1 MSNKGLTVDLPTGG
15 FDRAAAV
22 NVIRESGLPAVLG
35 KLSRGPFGTSSKAMA
50 ALEGLVEAID
60 VGFAAASGL
69 KGLILE
75 EATSPGSFAVA
86 TLVPAQEQFVAAYQL
101 VITADA
107 VARRLA
113 ELGSAPDVEGSM
125 ELEGFDELL
134 EMGDAPEALMTRV
147 LRLAAR
153 YLELHPLTTDAA
165 QPAKKP
171 SPDDTATHGASTMMA
186 FMELVRRTSL
196 HLCQTGSLR
205 PLSEALAG
213 RKCKIAGY
221 NYRGLTL
228 QQDAEAVA
236 GLMPMTPDDIVGNAD
251 YLQAGMRLAR
261 DVAGFDFHQ
270 HKNPKRINPVL
281 FGLGR
286 PGCGKTVTA
295 HAIGNYFLDYCAQR
309 DIPAK
314 FQVIRRT
321 DWASSYQNASAM
333 NLVRIFREEIY
344 EFDGVC
350 GVYWADIDTAI
361 ASRSSSGLRMEEKQ
375 NLGAVFGVFDGTLLP
390 KDGKWFL
397 ICDANTMHMDEAAI
411 SRIAQN
417 PFTVEGPT
425 EVAHYVRLM
434 RDLQLKDLQPM
445 MPASQ
450 PAWDRLGQAAVAR
463 NLSGRAIDAVCGNI
477 RARIQDFEYPDSYFK
492 ASHADR
498 QRMLDELSNPVS
510 EEDIHKLM
518 VDWHEFQRE
527 AEERDQTDQF
537 EAEVEGLVRQLN
549 ASRAAAERTVAAEL
563 DTPDS
568 PVSPE
573 DGAE

>member
-1 MSNKGLTVDLPTGG
+1 MSSKGLTVELPPGG

-22 NVIRESGLPAVLG
+22 KVIRESGLPGVLG
-35 KLSRGPFGTSSKAMA
+35 NLSRGPFGTSSKAMA
-50 ALEGLVEAID
+50 TLEALVEAID
-60 VGFAAASGL
+60 VGFAAAAGL

-75 EATSPGSFAVA
+75 EATTPGSFAVA
-86 TLVPAQEQFVAAYQL
+86 ALQPAQEQFVAAYQL

-113 ELGSAPDVEGSM
+113 ELGTAPDVEGAM

-134 EMGDAPEALMTRV
+134 EMGDAPEALMTRL

-153 YLELHPLTTDAA
+153 YLELHPPTTDAA

-171 SPDDTATHGASTMMA
+171 SPDETATHGASTLMA
-186 FMELVRRTSL
+186 FMELVRRTSQ
-196 HLCQTGSLR
+196 HLSQTGSLR
-205 PLSEALAG
+205 PLGKALSG

-221 NYRGLTL
+221 TYRGMAL

-236 GLMPMTPDDIVGNAD
+236 GLLPMTPDDIVGNAD

-270 HKNPKRINPVL
+270 HRNPKRINPVL

-295 HAIGNYFLDYCAQR
+295 HAIGNYFLDYCAER

-321 DWASSYQNASAM
+321 DWASSYQNASAL

-344 EFDGVC
+344 GFDGVC

-434 RDLQLKDLQPM
+434 RDLQLRDLHQFL
-445 MPASQ
+445 PADQ
-450 PAWDRLGQAAVAR
+450 EAWVRLGQAAVAR

-477 RARIQDFEYPDSYFK
+477 RASIQDFEYPDSYFK
-492 ASHADR
+492 ASHEER
-498 QRMLDELSNPVS
+498 QRILGDLSNQLS
-510 EEDIHKLM
+510 EEAIRQLM

-527 AEERDQTDQF
+527 AEERAQNEQF
-537 EAEVEGLVRQLN
+537 EADVEGLVRQLN
-549 ASRAAAERTVAAEL
+549 ASRAAAERAVSAEL
-563 DTPDS
+563 DAPDTPKD
-568 PVSPE
+568 E
-573 DGAE
+573 AG

>member
-1 MSNKGLTVDLPTGG
+1 MSSKGLTVELPPGG

-22 NVIRESGLPAVLG
+22 EVIRESGLPGVLG
-35 KLSRGPFGTSSKAMA
+35 SLCKGPFGTSSRAMA
-50 ALEGLVEAID
+50 SLEALVEAID
-60 VGFAAASGL
+60 VGFAAAAGL

-75 EATSPGSFAVA
+75 EATTPGSFAVPSLA
-86 TLVPAQEQFVAAYQL
+86 PSQAEFIAAYQL

-113 ELGSAPDVEGSM
+113 ELGTAPDVKGAM

-134 EMGDAPEALMTRV
+134 HMGDAPEALMGRV

-153 YLELHPLTTDAA
+153 YIELHPPLQDAA
-165 QPAKKP
+165 QPAKKVT
-171 SPDDTATHGASTMMA
+171 PDEAATHGASTMMA
-186 FMELVRRTSL
+186 FMELVRRTSE
-196 HLCQTGSLR
+196 HLSKTGSMR

-213 RKCKIAGY
+213 RKCQVAGY
-221 NYRGLTL
+221 SYRGMTQ

-251 YLQAGMRLAR
+251 YLQAGLRLAR
-261 DVAGFDFHQ
+261 DVAGFDFQ
-270 HKNPKRINPVL
+270 THKNPKRINPVL

-295 HAIGNYFLDYCAQR
+295 HAIGNYFLEYCAQR
-309 DIPAK
+309 EINAK

-321 DWASSYQNASAM
+321 DWASSYQNASAA
-333 NLVRIFREEIY
+333 NLIRIFREEVY
-344 EFDGVC
+344 NFDGVC

-361 ASRSSSGLRMEEKQ
+361 ASRASGGLRMEEKQ

-397 ICDANTMHMDEAAI
+397 ICDANTMHMDEAAV

-425 EVAHYVRLM
+425 EVSHYVRLM
-434 RDLQLKDLQPM
+434 RDLQLKDLTSFLP
-445 MPASQ
+445 PEKES
-450 PAWDRLGQAAVAR
+450 WDRLGQAAVAR

-477 RARIQDFEYPDSYFK
+477 RARIQDFEYPESYFR
-492 ASHADR
+492 ASHDER
-498 QRMLDELSNPVS
+498 QRILGELSNPVG
-510 EEDIHKLM
+510 EEEIHQLM

-527 AEERDQTDQF
+527 AEQRAQKEQF
-537 EAEVEGLVRQLN
+537 DAEVEGLVRQLN
-549 ASRAAAERTVAAEL
+549 ASRAAAERAVSDEL
-563 DTPDS
+563 ES
-568 PVSPE
+568 PAD
-573 DGAE
+573 DGTE